1 MAHEAPAMTFQ
12 HHIIFLLNRQPSLI
26 VRPKHI
32 FATSGGYR
40 DLPDHL
46 SHVFPFLYMAV
57 SLLRSPTLILMR
69 PVGLDSSI
77 TAGKVVGMCRVLLL
91 CEAVPPSAHLGC
103 GPHLTAAVWLFSSPS
118 SPLTSQLLAGRVS
131 FLSNVWHI
139 VGVLNIVALIIQFL
153 IWRTGTL

>member
-1 MAHEAPAMTFQ
+1 
-12 HHIIFLLNRQPSLI
+12 
-26 VRPKHI
+26 
-32 FATSGGYR
+32 
-40 DLPDHL
+40 
-46 SHVFPFLYMAV
+46 MAV

-131 FLSNVWHI
+131 FLLLSLVLSNVWHI